1 MKRKSN
7 SKSAFFNLRVL
18 IAAVFCLVGV
28 FVALFGSGVFA
39 QTRQSNRSAA
49 AQDAPGTQAPDV
61 VQMVGPVRQDQQL
74 RDLPY
79 IAPKEEFEE
88 RVLTRYPHATG
99 QPEAQAGYGVSGLQ
113 QVQALLKNLWRP
125 APTMPPPLLTFEGGA
140 AAQFCGCAPPDSDG
154 DVGPNHYVEAINVAF
169 AVYNKTGTMLA
180 GPTTYNSLFAPL
192 TGTPCSGQNDGDPYV
207 LYDPGADKW
216 IISDFAFPSFPG
228 SSFYQCIAVSN
239 SPDPTGTYT
248 LYALQVDPANPTRL
262 GDYPKFGLWNSG
274 GSPAQN
280 AYFLTMNEF
289 TNNTTF
295 NGVRAYA
302 LDRASMIGGG
312 PANAI
317 GFTIPLAGLGD
328 SYSLVAATH
337 RTGNP
342 PPTGENEF
350 LLAVDSPATG

>member
-79 IAPKEEFEE
+79 IAPKAEFEE

-169 AVYNKTGTMLA
+169 AVYNKSGTMLS

-192 TGTPCSGQNDGDPYV
+192 TGTPCSGQNDGDPFV
-207 LYDPGADKW
+207 FYDHLADRW
-216 IISDFAFPSFPG
+216 VISDFAFPGLPSAGP
-228 SSFYQCIAVSN
+228 FYQCIAVSQTG
-239 SPDPTGTYT
+239 DPVSGGWF
-248 LYALQVDPANPTRL
+248 LYAIQHDPANPTWI
-262 GDYPKFGLWNSG
+262 GDYPKFAFWNSG
-274 GSPAQN
+274 G
-280 AYFLTMNEF
+280 
-289 TNNTTF
+289 
-295 NGVRAYA
+295 
-302 LDRASMIGGG
+302 
-312 PANAI
+312 
-317 GFTIPLAGLGD
+317 
-328 SYSLVAATH
+328 
-337 RTGNP
+337 
-342 PPTGENEF
+342 
-350 LLAVDSPATG
+350 